1 MATVETPRS
10 ARRRQITADVKQIGV
25 DLAGGV
31 LDSLA
36 ARAPGPIGQLRALL
50 EKLDLFTV
58 DSILSL
64 AEGAAHPDNGE
75 LEKAAPPAVAADLVR
90 LVADLDDAD
99 PDKAGLVAF

>member
-50 EKLDLFTV
+50 GKLDLVTV
-58 DSILSL
+58 DSIFLGPCRGCSSVAQESPGRYSL
-64 AEGAAHPDNGE
+64 
-75 LEKAAPPAVAADLVR
+75 R
-90 LVADLDDAD
+90 
-99 PDKAGLVAF
+99 